1 MANKKTKREFF
12 GEIREIVKENTEL
25 VEFIDHELELL
36 DKKTSAKS
44 TKVNT
49 EQVELMEKIVNA
61 LNEIGRS
68 ITISELQKENAE
80 MAEYSNQKLS
90 AMLKK
95 LVDNKQVTKMI
106 DKKKSYFM
114 VAETPEVEGEQPSPY
129 WEQGYKTLN
138 FFKKLLTNDL
148 KSSIIIIEVKER
160 ELISMEIKVN
170 NKVVK
175 IPQKE
180 IDNLMKT
187 LELTEQEAIET
198 WLDDNDYTTNEQVEE
213 LTKKAKANGTTK
225 IGARVNVENKKVERE
240 RKENPTKAFIIDQLW
255 QKLAEIEHISN
266 LKVENKEKLITFSLN
281 GNDYKLD
288 LVQKR
293 AKKA

>member
-1 MANKKTKREFF
+1 
-12 GEIREIVKENTEL
+12 
-25 VEFIDHELELL
+25 
-36 DKKTSAKS
+36 
-44 TKVNT
+44 
-49 EQVELMEKIVNA
+49 
-61 LNEIGRS
+61 
-68 ITISELQKENAE
+68 
-80 MAEYSNQKLS
+80 
-90 AMLKK
+90 
-95 LVDNKQVTKMI
+95 
-106 DKKKSYFM
+106 
-114 VAETPEVEGEQPSPY
+114 
-129 WEQGYKTLN
+129 
-138 FFKKLLTNDL
+138 
-148 KSSIIIIEVKER
+148 
-160 ELISMEIKVN
+160 MEIKVN

-213 LTKKAKANGTTK
+213 LTKKAKVNGTTK
-225 IGARVNVENKKVERE
+225 IGARVNIENKKVERE
-240 RKENPTKAFIIDQLW
+240 RKENPTKALIIDQLW

>member
-1 MANKKTKREFF
+1 
-12 GEIREIVKENTEL
+12 
-25 VEFIDHELELL
+25 
-36 DKKTSAKS
+36 
-44 TKVNT
+44 
-49 EQVELMEKIVNA
+49 
-61 LNEIGRS
+61 
-68 ITISELQKENAE
+68 
-80 MAEYSNQKLS
+80 
-90 AMLKK
+90 
-95 LVDNKQVTKMI
+95 
-106 DKKKSYFM
+106 
-114 VAETPEVEGEQPSPY
+114 
-129 WEQGYKTLN
+129 
-138 FFKKLLTNDL
+138 
-148 KSSIIIIEVKER
+148 
-160 ELISMEIKVN
+160 MEIKVN

-187 LELTEQEAIET
+187 LELTEQEAIKT
-198 WLDDNDYTTNEQVEE
+198 WLDDNDYTTNKQVEE

-240 RKENPTKAFIIDQLW
+240 RKANPTKALIIEELTE
-255 QKLAEIEHISN
+255 KLKQIDGISQ

>member
-1 MANKKTKREFF
+1 
-12 GEIREIVKENTEL
+12 
-25 VEFIDHELELL
+25 
-36 DKKTSAKS
+36 
-44 TKVNT
+44 
-49 EQVELMEKIVNA
+49 
-61 LNEIGRS
+61 
-68 ITISELQKENAE
+68 
-80 MAEYSNQKLS
+80 
-90 AMLKK
+90 
-95 LVDNKQVTKMI
+95 
-106 DKKKSYFM
+106 
-114 VAETPEVEGEQPSPY
+114 
-129 WEQGYKTLN
+129 
-138 FFKKLLTNDL
+138 
-148 KSSIIIIEVKER
+148 
-160 ELISMEIKVN
+160 MEIKVN

-240 RKENPTKAFIIDQLW
+240 RKANPTKALIIDQLW

-266 LKVENKEKLITFSLN
+266 LKIENKEKLITFSLN

>member
-1 MANKKTKREFF
+1 
-12 GEIREIVKENTEL
+12 
-25 VEFIDHELELL
+25 
-36 DKKTSAKS
+36 
-44 TKVNT
+44 
-49 EQVELMEKIVNA
+49 
-61 LNEIGRS
+61 
-68 ITISELQKENAE
+68 
-80 MAEYSNQKLS
+80 
-90 AMLKK
+90 
-95 LVDNKQVTKMI
+95 
-106 DKKKSYFM
+106 
-114 VAETPEVEGEQPSPY
+114 
-129 WEQGYKTLN
+129 
-138 FFKKLLTNDL
+138 
-148 KSSIIIIEVKER
+148 
-160 ELISMEIKVN
+160 MEIKVN

-225 IGARVNVENKKVERE
+225 IGARVNLENKKVERE
-240 RKENPTKAFIIDQLW
+240 RKANPTKALIIEELTE
-255 QKLAEIEHISN
+255 KLKQIDGISQ

-293 AKKA
+293 VKKA

>member
-1 MANKKTKREFF
+1 
-12 GEIREIVKENTEL
+12 
-25 VEFIDHELELL
+25 
-36 DKKTSAKS
+36 
-44 TKVNT
+44 
-49 EQVELMEKIVNA
+49 
-61 LNEIGRS
+61 
-68 ITISELQKENAE
+68 
-80 MAEYSNQKLS
+80 
-90 AMLKK
+90 
-95 LVDNKQVTKMI
+95 
-106 DKKKSYFM
+106 
-114 VAETPEVEGEQPSPY
+114 
-129 WEQGYKTLN
+129 
-138 FFKKLLTNDL
+138 
-148 KSSIIIIEVKER
+148 
-160 ELISMEIKVN
+160 MEIKVN

-225 IGARVNVENKKVERE
+225 IGARVNLENKKVERE
-240 RKENPTKAFIIDQLW
+240 RKANPTKALIIEELTE
-255 QKLAEIEHISN
+255 KLKQIDGISQ

>member
-1 MANKKTKREFF
+1 
-12 GEIREIVKENTEL
+12 
-25 VEFIDHELELL
+25 
-36 DKKTSAKS
+36 
-44 TKVNT
+44 
-49 EQVELMEKIVNA
+49 
-61 LNEIGRS
+61 
-68 ITISELQKENAE
+68 
-80 MAEYSNQKLS
+80 
-90 AMLKK
+90 
-95 LVDNKQVTKMI
+95 
-106 DKKKSYFM
+106 
-114 VAETPEVEGEQPSPY
+114 
-129 WEQGYKTLN
+129 
-138 FFKKLLTNDL
+138 
-148 KSSIIIIEVKER
+148 
-160 ELISMEIKVN
+160 MEIKVN
-170 NKVVK
+170 NKMVK

-198 WLDDNDYTTNEQVEE
+198 WLDDNDYTTNKQVEE

-240 RKENPTKAFIIDQLW
+240 RKANPTKALIIDQLW

>member
-1 MANKKTKREFF
+1 
-12 GEIREIVKENTEL
+12 
-25 VEFIDHELELL
+25 
-36 DKKTSAKS
+36 
-44 TKVNT
+44 
-49 EQVELMEKIVNA
+49 
-61 LNEIGRS
+61 
-68 ITISELQKENAE
+68 
-80 MAEYSNQKLS
+80 
-90 AMLKK
+90 
-95 LVDNKQVTKMI
+95 
-106 DKKKSYFM
+106 
-114 VAETPEVEGEQPSPY
+114 
-129 WEQGYKTLN
+129 
-138 FFKKLLTNDL
+138 
-148 KSSIIIIEVKER
+148 
-160 ELISMEIKVN
+160 MEIKVN

-213 LTKKAKANGTTK
+213 LTKKAKVNGTTK
-225 IGARVNVENKKVERE
+225 ICARVNVENKKVERE
-240 RKENPTKAFIIDQLW
+240 RKANPTKALIIDQLW

-293 AKKA
+293 EKKA

>member
-1 MANKKTKREFF
+1 
-12 GEIREIVKENTEL
+12 
-25 VEFIDHELELL
+25 
-36 DKKTSAKS
+36 
-44 TKVNT
+44 
-49 EQVELMEKIVNA
+49 
-61 LNEIGRS
+61 
-68 ITISELQKENAE
+68 
-80 MAEYSNQKLS
+80 
-90 AMLKK
+90 
-95 LVDNKQVTKMI
+95 
-106 DKKKSYFM
+106 
-114 VAETPEVEGEQPSPY
+114 
-129 WEQGYKTLN
+129 
-138 FFKKLLTNDL
+138 
-148 KSSIIIIEVKER
+148 
-160 ELISMEIKVN
+160 MEIKVN

-225 IGARVNVENKKVERE
+225 IGARVKLENKKVERE
-240 RKENPTKAFIIDQLW
+240 RKANPTKALIIEELTE
-255 QKLAEIEHISN
+255 KLKQIDGISQ

>member
-1 MANKKTKREFF
+1 
-12 GEIREIVKENTEL
+12 
-25 VEFIDHELELL
+25 
-36 DKKTSAKS
+36 
-44 TKVNT
+44 
-49 EQVELMEKIVNA
+49 
-61 LNEIGRS
+61 
-68 ITISELQKENAE
+68 
-80 MAEYSNQKLS
+80 
-90 AMLKK
+90 
-95 LVDNKQVTKMI
+95 
-106 DKKKSYFM
+106 
-114 VAETPEVEGEQPSPY
+114 
-129 WEQGYKTLN
+129 
-138 FFKKLLTNDL
+138 
-148 KSSIIIIEVKER
+148 
-160 ELISMEIKVN
+160 MEIKVN

-198 WLDDNDYTTNEQVEE
+198 WLDDNDYTTNKQVEE

-225 IGARVNVENKKVERE
+225 ISARVNVENKKVERE
-240 RKENPTKAFIIDQLW
+240 RKANPTKALIIDQLW

-266 LKVENKEKLITFSLN
+266 LKIENKEKLITFSLN

>member
-1 MANKKTKREFF
+1 
-12 GEIREIVKENTEL
+12 
-25 VEFIDHELELL
+25 
-36 DKKTSAKS
+36 
-44 TKVNT
+44 
-49 EQVELMEKIVNA
+49 
-61 LNEIGRS
+61 
-68 ITISELQKENAE
+68 
-80 MAEYSNQKLS
+80 
-90 AMLKK
+90 
-95 LVDNKQVTKMI
+95 
-106 DKKKSYFM
+106 
-114 VAETPEVEGEQPSPY
+114 
-129 WEQGYKTLN
+129 
-138 FFKKLLTNDL
+138 
-148 KSSIIIIEVKER
+148 
-160 ELISMEIKVN
+160 MEIKVN

-225 IGARVNVENKKVERE
+225 IGARVNIENKKVERE
-240 RKENPTKAFIIDQLW
+240 RKANPTKALIIEELTE
-255 QKLAEIEHISN
+255 KLKQIDGISQ

>member
-1 MANKKTKREFF
+1 
-12 GEIREIVKENTEL
+12 
-25 VEFIDHELELL
+25 
-36 DKKTSAKS
+36 
-44 TKVNT
+44 
-49 EQVELMEKIVNA
+49 MEV
-61 LNEIGRS
+61 
-68 ITISELQKENAE
+68 
-80 MAEYSNQKLS
+80 
-90 AMLKK
+90 
-95 LVDNKQVTKMI
+95 
-106 DKKKSYFM
+106 
-114 VAETPEVEGEQPSPY
+114 
-129 WEQGYKTLN
+129 
-138 FFKKLLTNDL
+138 
-148 KSSIIIIEVKER
+148 
-160 ELISMEIKVN
+160 KVN

-225 IGARVNVENKKVERE
+225 IGARVNIENKKVERE
-240 RKENPTKAFIIDQLW
+240 RKANPTKALIIDQLW

-266 LKVENKEKLITFSLN
+266 LKIENKEKLITFSLN

>member
-1 MANKKTKREFF
+1 
-12 GEIREIVKENTEL
+12 
-25 VEFIDHELELL
+25 
-36 DKKTSAKS
+36 
-44 TKVNT
+44 
-49 EQVELMEKIVNA
+49 
-61 LNEIGRS
+61 
-68 ITISELQKENAE
+68 
-80 MAEYSNQKLS
+80 
-90 AMLKK
+90 
-95 LVDNKQVTKMI
+95 
-106 DKKKSYFM
+106 
-114 VAETPEVEGEQPSPY
+114 
-129 WEQGYKTLN
+129 
-138 FFKKLLTNDL
+138 
-148 KSSIIIIEVKER
+148 
-160 ELISMEIKVN
+160 MEIKVN

-225 IGARVNVENKKVERE
+225 ISARVNVENKKVERE
-240 RKENPTKAFIIDQLW
+240 RKENPTKALIIDQLW

>member
-1 MANKKTKREFF
+1 
-12 GEIREIVKENTEL
+12 
-25 VEFIDHELELL
+25 
-36 DKKTSAKS
+36 
-44 TKVNT
+44 
-49 EQVELMEKIVNA
+49 MEV
-61 LNEIGRS
+61 
-68 ITISELQKENAE
+68 
-80 MAEYSNQKLS
+80 
-90 AMLKK
+90 
-95 LVDNKQVTKMI
+95 
-106 DKKKSYFM
+106 
-114 VAETPEVEGEQPSPY
+114 
-129 WEQGYKTLN
+129 
-138 FFKKLLTNDL
+138 
-148 KSSIIIIEVKER
+148 
-160 ELISMEIKVN
+160 KVN

-198 WLDDNDYTTNEQVEE
+198 WLDDNDYTTNKQVEE

-240 RKENPTKAFIIDQLW
+240 RKENPTKALIIDQLW

>member
-1 MANKKTKREFF
+1 
-12 GEIREIVKENTEL
+12 
-25 VEFIDHELELL
+25 
-36 DKKTSAKS
+36 
-44 TKVNT
+44 
-49 EQVELMEKIVNA
+49 
-61 LNEIGRS
+61 
-68 ITISELQKENAE
+68 
-80 MAEYSNQKLS
+80 
-90 AMLKK
+90 
-95 LVDNKQVTKMI
+95 
-106 DKKKSYFM
+106 
-114 VAETPEVEGEQPSPY
+114 
-129 WEQGYKTLN
+129 
-138 FFKKLLTNDL
+138 
-148 KSSIIIIEVKER
+148 
-160 ELISMEIKVN
+160 MEIKVN

-187 LELTEQEAIET
+187 LELTEQEAIKT

-213 LTKKAKANGTTK
+213 LTKKAKVNGTTK
-225 IGARVNVENKKVERE
+225 ICARVNVENKKVERE
-240 RKENPTKAFIIDQLW
+240 RKANPTKALIIDQLW

>member
-1 MANKKTKREFF
+1 
-12 GEIREIVKENTEL
+12 
-25 VEFIDHELELL
+25 
-36 DKKTSAKS
+36 
-44 TKVNT
+44 
-49 EQVELMEKIVNA
+49 
-61 LNEIGRS
+61 
-68 ITISELQKENAE
+68 
-80 MAEYSNQKLS
+80 
-90 AMLKK
+90 
-95 LVDNKQVTKMI
+95 
-106 DKKKSYFM
+106 
-114 VAETPEVEGEQPSPY
+114 
-129 WEQGYKTLN
+129 
-138 FFKKLLTNDL
+138 
-148 KSSIIIIEVKER
+148 
-160 ELISMEIKVN
+160 MEIKVN

-198 WLDDNDYTTNEQVEE
+198 WLDDNDYTTNKQVEE
-213 LTKKAKANGTTK
+213 LTKKARANGTTK

-240 RKENPTKAFIIDQLW
+240 RKANPTKALIIDQLW

>member
-1 MANKKTKREFF
+1 
-12 GEIREIVKENTEL
+12 
-25 VEFIDHELELL
+25 
-36 DKKTSAKS
+36 
-44 TKVNT
+44 
-49 EQVELMEKIVNA
+49 
-61 LNEIGRS
+61 
-68 ITISELQKENAE
+68 
-80 MAEYSNQKLS
+80 
-90 AMLKK
+90 
-95 LVDNKQVTKMI
+95 
-106 DKKKSYFM
+106 
-114 VAETPEVEGEQPSPY
+114 
-129 WEQGYKTLN
+129 
-138 FFKKLLTNDL
+138 
-148 KSSIIIIEVKER
+148 
-160 ELISMEIKVN
+160 MEIKVN

-213 LTKKAKANGTTK
+213 LTKKAKVNGTTK
-225 IGARVNVENKKVERE
+225 IGARVNLENKKVERE
-240 RKENPTKAFIIDQLW
+240 RKANPTKALIIDQLW

>member
-1 MANKKTKREFF
+1 
-12 GEIREIVKENTEL
+12 
-25 VEFIDHELELL
+25 
-36 DKKTSAKS
+36 
-44 TKVNT
+44 
-49 EQVELMEKIVNA
+49 
-61 LNEIGRS
+61 
-68 ITISELQKENAE
+68 
-80 MAEYSNQKLS
+80 
-90 AMLKK
+90 
-95 LVDNKQVTKMI
+95 
-106 DKKKSYFM
+106 
-114 VAETPEVEGEQPSPY
+114 
-129 WEQGYKTLN
+129 
-138 FFKKLLTNDL
+138 
-148 KSSIIIIEVKER
+148 
-160 ELISMEIKVN
+160 MEIKVN

-225 IGARVNVENKKVERE
+225 ISARVNVENKKVERE
-240 RKENPTKAFIIDQLW
+240 RKANPTKALIIEELTE
-255 QKLAEIEHISN
+255 KLKQIDGISQ

>member
-1 MANKKTKREFF
+1 
-12 GEIREIVKENTEL
+12 
-25 VEFIDHELELL
+25 
-36 DKKTSAKS
+36 
-44 TKVNT
+44 
-49 EQVELMEKIVNA
+49 MEV
-61 LNEIGRS
+61 
-68 ITISELQKENAE
+68 
-80 MAEYSNQKLS
+80 
-90 AMLKK
+90 
-95 LVDNKQVTKMI
+95 
-106 DKKKSYFM
+106 
-114 VAETPEVEGEQPSPY
+114 
-129 WEQGYKTLN
+129 
-138 FFKKLLTNDL
+138 
-148 KSSIIIIEVKER
+148 
-160 ELISMEIKVN
+160 KVN

-198 WLDDNDYTTNEQVEE
+198 WLDDNDYTTNKQVEE

-225 IGARVNVENKKVERE
+225 IGARVNLENKKVERE
-240 RKENPTKAFIIDQLW
+240 RKANPTKALIIEELTE
-255 QKLAEIEHISN
+255 KLKQIDGISQ